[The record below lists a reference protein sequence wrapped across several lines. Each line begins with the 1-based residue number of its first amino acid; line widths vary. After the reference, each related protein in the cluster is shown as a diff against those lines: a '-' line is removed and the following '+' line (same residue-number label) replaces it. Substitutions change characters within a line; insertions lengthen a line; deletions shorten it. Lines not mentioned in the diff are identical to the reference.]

1 MIHSDPTRIDPRMAG
16 TPTASATTRSR
27 WRALPAD
34 LLQQSCKRVG
44 IAATVFASIWIVAF
58 LMNTVVRHWL
68 HWMPA
73 KVMGPAALWPMPGN
87 LVTGIGVAMSA
98 VLAFAASR
106 RSKSPER
113 LLQLGLL
120 YEIVTACLCAFLT
133 HWIPVDLA
141 GMRISWICL
150 IVVAYPAIVPSTPLT
165 TLVVSLIAASMD
177 PLWLGVASLRG
188 VPIENADA
196 YALIWYLLP
205 NYISVGLAVLSSHL
219 ITGLGRQ
226 VNKARELGAY
236 QLEEMI
242 GKGGMGEVYRAHH
255 RLLARPSAIK
265 LIRPE
270 VLSAAMR
277 SGGNVMIQR
286 FKREAQAAASLRSPH
301 TISLYDFGVTNDG
314 TFYYVMELLEGADLD
329 TLVKRFGPVP
339 AARAIF
345 LLRHVCHSLG
355 EAHAR
360 GMIHRDIKPS
370 NIHTC
375 RLGLNVD
382 FVKVL
387 DFGLVKTNAAATRGE
402 TLLTAPDVTTGTPAY
417 MAPEMALGEHDADH
431 RVDIYALGCVGF
443 WLLTGRL
450 VFEADTPVKMMLQ
463 HIQTPA
469 EPPSRYS
476 ELDVPRELDEVL
488 LACLA
493 KNPAERPADTA
504 ELSRRLAGIATAEPW
519 TKERAEAWWDIHLPG
534 SAPRTVLQDE
544 TPLATMEVAR

>member
-1 MIHSDPTRIDPRMAG
+1 MIHSDPTRIDPLMAR
-16 TPTASATTRSR
+16 TPTASDATKSR

-34 LLQQSCKRVG
+34 VLEQSCKRVG
-44 IAATVFASIWIVAF
+44 IAATVFASIWIVSF
-58 LMNTVVRHWL
+58 LMNAVVREWL
-68 HWMPA
+68 HWMPPSPI
-73 KVMGPAALWPMPGN
+73 GPQAIWPMPGN
-87 LVTGIGVAMSA
+87 LATGIGVAISVA
-98 VLAFAASR
+98 LIFAAR
-106 RSKSPER
+106 RLSKRPER

-120 YEIVTACLCAFLT
+120 YEIATACLGSFLF
-133 HWIPVDLA
+133 HWNAVDVA
-141 GMRISWICL
+141 TFRISWICL
-150 IVVAYPAIVPSTPLT
+150 IIVAYPSIVPSTPLT
-165 TLVVSLIAASMD
+165 TLIVSLIAASMD
-177 PLWLGVASLRG
+177 PLWLGVAALRG
-188 VPIENADA
+188 VPIENASA
-196 YALIWYLLP
+196 YTLIWYLLP
-205 NYISVGLAVLSSHL
+205 NYISVAIAVLASHL

-236 QLEEMI
+236 QLEELI

-270 VLSAAMR
+270 VLGAAMR
-277 SGGNVMIQR
+277 TGGNVMVQR

-301 TISLYDFGVTNDG
+301 TINLYDFGMTNDG

-339 AARAIF
+339 AARAIYM
-345 LLRHVCHSLG
+345 LRQACRSLG

-360 GMIHRDIKPS
+360 GMVHRDIKPS

-417 MAPEMALGEHDADH
+417 MAPEMALGETSADH
-431 RVDIYALGCVGF
+431 RADIYALGCVGF

-476 ELDVPRELDEVL
+476 ELEIPAELDEAL

-493 KNPAERPADTA
+493 KNPAERPADTVELAHRLGRITMA
-504 ELSRRLAGIATAEPW
+504 ESW
-519 TKERAEAWWDIHLPG
+519 TKERAEAWWDTNLPAA
-534 SAPRTVLQDE
+534 APRTVLHEE

>member
-1 MIHSDPTRIDPRMAG
+1 MIHSDPTHVDPRMPG
-16 TPTASATTRSR
+16 TPTANAATKSR
-27 WRALPAD
+27 WRLLPED
-34 LLQQSCKRVG
+34 VLEQSCKRVG
-44 IAATVFASIWIVAF
+44 IAALVFASTWALALF
-58 LMNTVVRHWL
+58 MNNVVQHWL
-68 HWMPA
+68 GGMPMQM
-73 KVMGPAALWPMPGN
+73 MGHDTLWPMPGN
-87 LVTGIGVAMSA
+87 LVAGIGVAISA
-98 VLAFAASR
+98 ALFFAAPR
-106 RSKSPER
+106 LSKKPEK

-120 YEIVTACLCAFLT
+120 YEIATACLAAFLF
-133 HWIPVDLA
+133 HWVPPDLA
-141 GMRISWICL
+141 VNRISWICV

-165 TLVVSLIAASMD
+165 TLLVSFIAASMD
-177 PLWLGVASLRG
+177 PLWLGIAALRG
-188 VPIENADA
+188 LPIAHGEPFM
-196 YALIWYLLP
+196 LIWYLLP
-205 NYISVGLAVLSSHL
+205 NYISVGLAVLSAHL

-236 QLEEMI
+236 RLEELI

-270 VLSAAMR
+270 VLGAGAKT
-277 SGGNVMIQR
+277 GVNVMVQR

-301 TISLYDFGVTNDG
+301 TISLYDFGVTDDG

-339 AARAIF
+339 AGRAIY
-345 LLRHVCHSLG
+345 LLRHACHSLG
-355 EAHAR
+355 EAHSR

-387 DFGLVKTNAAATRGE
+387 DFGLVKTDAKMARGE
-402 TLLTAPDVTTGTPAY
+402 TLLTSPDVTTGTPAY
-417 MAPEMALGEHDADH
+417 MAPEMALGENVDH
-431 RVDIYALGCVGF
+431 RADIYALGCVGY

-450 VFEADTPVKMMLQ
+450 VFEADTPVKLMLQ
-463 HIQTPA
+463 HIRNAP

-476 ELDVPRELDEVL
+476 ELEIPPELDAIL

-493 KNPAERPADTA
+493 KNPADRPADTA
-504 ELSRRLAGIATAEPW
+504 ELSRRLEQIPACDPW
-519 TKERAEAWWDIHLPG
+519 TKERADTWWDAHLPAL
-534 SAPRTVLQDE
+534 APRTVLQEE
-544 TPLATMEVAR
+544 TPLVTMHVAR

>member
-1 MIHSDPTRIDPRMAG
+1 MIHSDPTRVEPRTPG
-16 TPTASATTRSR
+16 TPSASSATQSR

-34 LLQQSCKRVG
+34 LLEQSCKRVG
-44 IAATVFASIWIVAF
+44 IAGIVFASIWIVVF

-68 HWMPA
+68 RWMPTSL
-73 KVMGPAALWPMPGN
+73 MGPQALWPMPGY

-98 VLAFAASR
+98 VLVFAAAR
-106 RSKSPER
+106 HPKPPER
-113 LLQLGLL
+113 LLRAALL
-120 YEIVTACLCAFLT
+120 YEIATACLGAFLL

-141 GMRISWICL
+141 VTRISWACL

-177 PLWLGVASLRG
+177 PLWLGVAALRG
-188 VPIENADA
+188 IPIENANP
-196 YALIWYLLP
+196 YTVIWYLLP

-236 QLEEMI
+236 RLEEMI
-242 GKGGMGEVYRAHH
+242 GRGGMGEVYRAHH
-255 RLLARPSAIK
+255 FLLARPSAIK

-270 VLSAAMR
+270 VLGAR
-277 SGGNVMIQR
+277 GGANVMVQR

-301 TISLYDFGVTNDG
+301 TINLYDFGVTSDG

-339 AARAIF
+339 AGRAVF
-345 LLRHVCHSLG
+345 LLRHACHSLG

-360 GMIHRDIKPS
+360 GMIHRDVKPS

-387 DFGLVKTNAAATRGE
+387 DFGLVKTGAAAQGE
-402 TLLTAPDVTTGTPAY
+402 TLLTSPEVTTGTPAY
-417 MAPEMALGEHDADH
+417 MAPEMALGETTVDH
-431 RVDIYALGCVGF
+431 RADIYALGCVGY

-450 VFEADTPVKMMLQ
+450 VFEADTAVKMMLQ
-463 HIQTPA
+463 HIQNAP
-469 EPPSRYS
+469 EPPSRFS
-476 ELDVPRELDEVL
+476 ELEVPRELDDVL

-493 KNPAERPADTA
+493 KNPADRPADA
-504 ELSRRLAGIATAEPW
+504 ADLARRLACVPVGEPW
-519 TKERAEAWWDIHLPG
+519 TKERAESWWEVNLPAA
-534 SAPRTVLQDE
+534 APRTVLQEE
-544 TPLATMEVAR
+544 TPLATMQVAK